1 MTTVDVTTAAV
12 PDGSLLA
19 KYDNVTSEQ
28 ATSNYCDCYSTK
40 IDRKVDLQEFVYAF
54 YTSRVFSV
62 ERRILAI
69 VLGIPTTDEHAKQ
82 LSLGNA
88 DSFSAW
94 TVETRLNNE
103 MLLREPRTRTAS
115 WFMVRQDVEFSS
127 NGTELLFGSVVF
139 PKNDQ
144 KGLGVLFHSI
154 SSFHTYYS
162 FALLRS
168 AHKRLRGNL

>member
-1 MTTVDVTTAAV
+1 MTTIDVTAAAV

-19 KYDNVTSEQ
+19 QYKNMRVEQ
-28 ATSNYCDCYSTK
+28 AFRNYCDCYSTK

-54 YTSRVFSV
+54 YTSKVFSV
-62 ERRILAI
+62 ERRILAT

-82 LSLGNA
+82 LSLGNT

-94 TVETRLNNE
+94 TVETVLDNE
-103 MLLREPRTRTAS
+103 MLLREPRSRTAS
-115 WFMVRQDVEFSS
+115 WFMVRQDIEFSD
-127 NGTELLFGSVVF
+127 NRTELLFGSVVF
-139 PKNDQ
+139 PRNDQ

-162 FALLRS
+162 CALLRS